1 LKAVGMDPE
10 RSRLILVLLAVNLF
24 ILPSLTFGY
33 MEIDDFQLI
42 QSSLAARDQGVFWR
56 FVYARPVWILS
67 YPLVSALS
75 DTALAHR
82 LAALLL
88 VNGIVFFAY
97 RLIGHYKAWPL
108 VVLAIVFHPAF
119 LFPIS
124 WIAQRSDLLLIL
136 FATLT
141 FTHISRRRGILFLA
155 LSDLAKSPFVFHNLF
170 YAFKAWKNRAPDS
183 KFSQVAIFL
192 SIAMMC
198 GALFG
203 MYHSYYSI
211 NIEAAEPVGLYNVT
225 DRDFTALAFILVSR
239 GFKIAE
245 GLFLAFVPLPA
256 FYQTVALPF
265 AIPAYL
271 VVWGTLAYSAWRT
284 GVDNRCRSV
293 QLLVMA
299 ALMAIPLAL
308 GTGLR
313 VIPPTLFFLFIGLL
327 TLVRPSRMCV
337 AALSTLVAL
346 NLLGS
351 VLNYRFSDT
360 GCYDLANSNPG
371 WDCRHRDV
379 PIYSFGADRQQLV
392 DQFVKWW
399 IQGRS

>member
-1 LKAVGMDPE
+1 MDTE
-10 RSRLILVLLAVNLF
+10 RSRLILVLFAVNLF

-42 QSSLAARDQGVFWR
+42 QSSLATRDQGIFWR
-56 FVYARPVWILS
+56 FIYARPVWVLS

-88 VNGIVFFAY
+88 VNWIVFLAY
-97 RLIGHYKAWPL
+97 RLIGHYKTWPL

-136 FATLT
+136 FATLAL
-141 FTHISRRRGILFLA
+141 THVSRRRGMLFLA
-155 LSDLAKSPFVFHNLF
+155 LSDFAKSPFVFHNLF
-170 YAFKAWKNRAPDS
+170 FAFKAWKDRASNP
-183 KFSQVAIFL
+183 KFSQTTILLAIV
-192 SIAMMC
+192 MMC

-203 MYHSYYSI
+203 TYHSYYLI
-211 NIEAAEPVGLYNVT
+211 NLEAAEPVGLYNVT

-239 GFKIAE
+239 AFKIAE

-256 FYQTVALPF
+256 FYQTFALPF
-265 AIPAYL
+265 AIPAYFAL
-271 VVWGTLAYSAWRT
+271 WGALAHCVWRT
-284 GVDNRCRSV
+284 GVENKRLSI
-293 QLLVMA
+293 QLLAMA
-299 ALMAIPLAL
+299 ALMAVPFAL

-313 VIPPTLFFLFIGLL
+313 VIPPALFFLFIGLL

-337 AALSTLVAL
+337 AALSALVAL

-371 WDCRHRDV
+371 WDCRHQDV

-392 DQFVKWW
+392 DNFVKWW
-399 IQGRS
+399 IQNRS

>member
-1 LKAVGMDPE
+1 MNSE
-10 RSRLILVLLAVNLF
+10 RSRLLLVLLAVNLF
-24 ILPSLTFGY
+24 ILPSLSFGY

-42 QSSLAARDQGVFWR
+42 QSSLATRDQGIFWR
-56 FVYARPVWILS
+56 FLYARPVWVLS

-82 LAALLL
+82 LTALLL
-88 VNGIVFFAY
+88 VNWIVFFAY
-97 RLIGHYKAWPL
+97 RLIRHYKAWPL
-108 VVLAIVFHPAF
+108 VILATVFHPAF

-136 FATLT
+136 FAMLA
-141 FTHISRRRGILFLA
+141 FTHISRRRGMLFLA

-170 YAFKAWKNRAPDS
+170 YAFRAWKNRASDS
-183 KFSQVAIFL
+183 RFSRAAIFL
-192 SIAMMC
+192 AIAMMC

-203 MYHSYYSI
+203 MYHSYYLI

-239 GFKIAE
+239 CFKIAE

-256 FYQTVALPF
+256 FYQTTAFPF

-271 VVWGTLAYSAWRT
+271 ASWGALAYSAWRT
-284 GVDNRCRSV
+284 GVEDSCRSIP
-293 QLLVMA
+293 LLAMA

-313 VIPPTLFFLFIGLL
+313 VIPPALFFLFIGLL

-337 AALSTLVAL
+337 AALSALVTL

-371 WDCRHRDV
+371 LDCGHRDV
-379 PIYSFGADRQQLV
+379 PIYSFGADRQQWV
-392 DQFVKWW
+392 DKFVKGW
-399 IQGRS
+399 IQNRS